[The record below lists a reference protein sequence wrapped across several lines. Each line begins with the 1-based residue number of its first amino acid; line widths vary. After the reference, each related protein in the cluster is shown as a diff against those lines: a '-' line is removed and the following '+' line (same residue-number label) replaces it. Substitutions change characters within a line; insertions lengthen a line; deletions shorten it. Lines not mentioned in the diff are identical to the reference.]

1 MRKRSKT
8 LEEEKLQATG
18 KDSLRPT
25 EVDIVDANVHQLKAR
40 ITELELQLD
49 VTKAEGDAK
58 EKQLRG
64 EHADS
69 LMEWQQKVE
78 HLQNDVKKTTALRD
92 TARSEVILLADEL
105 SVLKHQ
111 SNVNAEFSLS
121 RQKEMGRAN
130 DTLRSSLDS
139 AIKEEASIKR
149 RTESLQTKA
158 ENYNSELAKRNEELV
173 EIIEKLKS
181 EHEGALSARQMRID
195 SLEEMLR
202 EYQSSLHE
210 TKTTY
215 SRDLEAEIA
224 RLQKSLKEE
233 KDAHVATKAAR
244 ARLCWATLVN
254 KRRLV
259 EKHARFFEVST
270 DFSKSMKRE
279 YVDHAHVGTATIRS
293 LDKTIKKLEKEL
305 AEMTAAKD
313 TLTNGDAERAKEL
326 AEKDRQFRSDRATQR
341 WFHFARCLRFKARHR
356 LFFENSRHFVSA
368 LKDEIRDGDALKFKH
383 AIAQAA
389 RDKRIKVLE
398 DMVQEY
404 ENTLHETKTTYSQEL
419 EKENA
424 GLRDQLRDTKHKMML
439 SRWASLLCG
448 RVRMQSRHNR
458 FLTVSKDFGKSMKKE
473 AVLHAETTTKTV
485 CARLVKLST
494 RSARNSMI

>member
-1 MRKRSKT
+1 M
-8 LEEEKLQATG
+8 
-18 KDSLRPT
+18 
-25 EVDIVDANVHQLKAR
+25 KAR

-139 AIKEEASIKR
+139 VIKEEASIKR
-149 RTESLQTKA
+149 RTQSLQTKA

-202 EYQSSLHE
+202 VPVFTSRDEDNIFTRSRSRNRAS
-210 TKTTY
+210 TKGPEGRKGRARRYKGSESTVVLGY
-215 SRDLEAEIA
+215 SR
-224 RLQKSLKEE
+224 Q
-233 KDAHVATKAAR
+233 
-244 ARLCWATLVN
+244 
-254 KRRLV
+254 
-259 EKHARFFEVST
+259 
-270 DFSKSMKRE
+270 
-279 YVDHAHVGTATIRS
+279 
-293 LDKTIKKLEKEL
+293 
-305 AEMTAAKD
+305 
-313 TLTNGDAERAKEL
+313 
-326 AEKDRQFRSDRATQR
+326 
-341 WFHFARCLRFKARHR
+341 
-356 LFFENSRHFVSA
+356 
-368 LKDEIRDGDALKFKH
+368 
-383 AIAQAA
+383 QA
-389 RDKRIKVLE
+389 
-398 DMVQEY
+398 
-404 ENTLHETKTTYSQEL
+404 
-419 EKENA
+419 
-424 GLRDQLRDTKHKMML
+424 
-439 SRWASLLCG
+439 
-448 RVRMQSRHNR
+448 
-458 FLTVSKDFGKSMKKE
+458 
-473 AVLHAETTTKTV
+473 
-485 CARLVKLST
+485 
-494 RSARNSMI
+494 